1 MRKFESLIPRS
12 KANIAKQLQK
22 EVLERDGSF
31 YKRETDLRV
40 KNPGASP
47 EAFKNMNS
55 PYDEK
60 PKQASGYQTQR
71 ESKQISANNGLPKG
85 K

>member
-1 MRKFESLIPRS
+1 MNAVIWS
-12 KANIAKQLQK
+12 
-22 EVLERDGSF
+22 
-31 YKRETDLRV
+31 RV

-55 PYDEK
+55 PHEEK

-71 ESKQISANNGLPKG
+71 ESKLEFPIGIRAILAPLLQHRFRPQRRL
-85 K
+85 